1 MSTFLKMSGI
11 CHGIKFAGG
20 ILSDCLVK
28 VHTAGFI
35 GGVGRLQF
43 LLIRIFLV
51 AVSDLGGGGAAGYIG
66 TAAFRTDVRVDGH
79 IAGNYFA
86 VIFCRF
92 LISVADVL
100 LLVASDSRPRRFR
113 IYVRCRLEGDVAL
126 VGTVLIFAV
135 LTGLAL
141 RG

>member
-1 MSTFLKMSGI
+1 MSGI
-11 CHGIKFAGG
+11 CHGIKFAEG

-28 VHTAGFI
+28 VHTAVFI
-35 GGVGRLQF
+35 GGIGGLHF

-51 AVSDLGGGGAAGYIG
+51 AVSDLGGSGAAGYIG

-79 IAGNYFA
+79 IAGNDFA
-86 VIFCRF
+86 VAFCRF

-100 LLVASDSRPRRFR
+100 LLVAPDSRRRRFR
-113 IYVRCRLEGDVAL
+113 IYVRRRLEGDVAL
-126 VGTVLIFAV
+126 VRTVLIFAV